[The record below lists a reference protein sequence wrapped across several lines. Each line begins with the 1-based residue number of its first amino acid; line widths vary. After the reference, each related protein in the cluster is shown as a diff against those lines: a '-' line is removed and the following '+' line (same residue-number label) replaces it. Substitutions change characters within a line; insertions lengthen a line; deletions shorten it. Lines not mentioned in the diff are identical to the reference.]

1 MKSNNREVRVVID
14 TNVIISA
21 FISGGKSLKILDYW
35 KNGDIT
41 LVVSNTIL
49 QEYRDILSSEKIRN
63 KYKISLFNIDLFIKD
78 IVSISYFVDDHMLLD
93 RPLIL
98 SRDCKDDIFISCAL
112 ISNCKYLISGDKD
125 VLTLKNNTLLGKLK
139 IVTPSE
145 FISNYP

>member
-1 MKSNNREVRVVID
+1 MESNNHEVRVVID

-21 FISGGKSLKILDYW
+21 FISGGKSLNILDYW

-49 QEYRDILSSEKIRN
+49 QEYKDVLSSEKIRN

-78 IVSISYFVDDHMLLD
+78 IVSISYFVDDHMLKD

-98 SRDCKDDIFISCAL
+98 SRDHKDDIFISCAL

-125 VLTLKNNTLLGKLK
+125 VLALKNNRLLGKLR
-139 IVTPSE
+139 IITPSE